1 MWHLVIPSVC
11 HILSHILPYIKSLY
25 FFDIFAGN
33 KFVQTHFFVQCKLH
47 VFIYCP
53 LYFTGALHGTVH
65 NGSHLFVSVRFD
77 FKFDQTASLDG
88 HVKSVC
94 KSALFHLRNIAKI
107 REYLNVE
114 STKSLV
120 HAFVTC
126 RLDNCNSLL
135 IGSPSFLIQ
144 KLQRIQNCAARL
156 VTGQPK
162 FAHVTPILKELHWLS
177 IEQRVAFKVLLLA
190 YKGLNG
196 LAPKYISDMLV
207 RYTPCR
213 VLRSSERHLLNVPK
227 TNKKTPHG
235 DRAFSAAAP
244 RLWNSLPLDLKIS
257 PSVSIFKS
265 RLKTHLFKLA
275 FN

>member
-1 MWHLVIPSVC
+1 MTNFLI
-11 HILSHILPYIKSLY
+11 
-25 FFDIFAGN
+25 N
-33 KFVQTHFFVQCKLH
+33 THFM
-47 VFIYCP
+47 
-53 LYFTGALHGTVH
+53 
-65 NGSHLFVSVRFD
+65 
-77 FKFDQTASLDG
+77 DQTASLDG

-94 KSALFHLRNIAKI
+94 KSALFHFRNIAKI

-144 KLQRIQNCAARL
+144 KLQRIQNCVARL

-162 FAHVTPILKELHWLS
+162 FAHVTPILKELHWFP
-177 IEQRVAFKVLLLA
+177 IEQRVGFKVLLLA

-196 LAPKYISDMLV
+196 LAPKYISNMLV
-207 RYTPCR
+207 RYTPCW
-213 VLRSSERHLLNVPK
+213 VLRSSDRHLLNVPK
-227 TNKKTPHG
+227 TNKKTYG

-244 RLWNSLPLDLKIS
+244 RLWNSWPLDLKIS

-265 RLKTHLFKLA
+265 RLKTHLFKLV

>member
-1 MWHLVIPSVC
+1 MVC
-11 HILSHILPYIKSLY
+11 II
-25 FFDIFAGN
+25 
-33 KFVQTHFFVQCKLH
+33 
-47 VFIYCP
+47 
-53 LYFTGALHGTVH
+53 
-65 NGSHLFVSVRFD
+65 
-77 FKFDQTASLDG
+77 
-88 HVKSVC
+88 
-94 KSALFHLRNIAKI
+94 
-107 REYLNVE
+107 YLNVE

-162 FAHVTPILKELHWLS
+162 FAHVTPILKELHWLP

-213 VLRSSERHLLNVPK
+213 VLHSSDRHLLNVPK
-227 TNKKTPHG
+227 TNKKTYG
-235 DRAFSAAAP
+235 DRAFSAAYRDGKA
-244 RLWNSLPLDLKIS
+244 
-257 PSVSIFKS
+257 
-265 RLKTHLFKLA
+265 TT
-275 FN
+275 

>member
-1 MWHLVIPSVC
+1 M
-11 HILSHILPYIKSLY
+11 
-25 FFDIFAGN
+25 
-33 KFVQTHFFVQCKLH
+33 
-47 VFIYCP
+47 
-53 LYFTGALHGTVH
+53 
-65 NGSHLFVSVRFD
+65 VR
-77 FKFDQTASLDG
+77 
-88 HVKSVC
+88 
-94 KSALFHLRNIAKI
+94 II
-107 REYLNVE
+107 YLNVE

-162 FAHVTPILKELHWLS
+162 FAHVTPILKELHWLP

-196 LAPKYISDMLV
+196 LAPKYIS
-207 RYTPCR
+207 
-213 VLRSSERHLLNVPK
+213 
-227 TNKKTPHG
+227 
-235 DRAFSAAAP
+235 
-244 RLWNSLPLDLKIS
+244 LPLDLKIS
-257 PSVSIFKS
+257 PSVIIFKS